1 MNDIVKFLIE
11 FGVMF
16 IVVFLIYYF
25 FIIRKCKKQ
34 KNYVPAEVN
43 LIIIRYEINPKK
55 IDLYKMV
62 KVTSFVSVLIITFT
76 VCVISSLFNNAKIL
90 SIIISSIASI
100 LISIICYGFIGKYY
114 KKKSDNV
121 EKK

>member
-16 IVVFLIYYF
+16 LIVFLIYYF
-25 FIIRKCKKQ
+25 FIIRKCKKN

-43 LIIIRYEINPKK
+43 LIIIKHKINPNK
-55 IDLYKMV
+55 IDLYKLV
-62 KVTSFVSVLIITFT
+62 KVTSFVSILIITFT
-76 VCVISSLFNNAKIL
+76 VCVISSLFNNTKIL

-100 LISIICYGFIGKYY
+100 LIAIICYDFIGKYY